1 MIEYWLK
8 KLFYALTILFL
19 ISCNNGVSCHNQF
32 NKPSTFVELEYQ
44 LENTEFSFF
53 EELGLGNSS
62 WITNCFYYSCDL
74 KTGYFVLQVKD
85 KKYFHGGVPFN
96 YWISFKKSKSKGYF
110 YNRNIRGKFKLSL
123 LKDE

>member
-8 KLFYALTILFL
+8 KLSYTLTILFL
-19 ISCNNGVSCHNQF
+19 ISCNNGVSCDNQLK
-32 NKPSTFVELEYQ
+32 KPSTFVELEYQ
-44 LENTEFSFF
+44 LENTEFSFI

-85 KKYFHGGVPFN
+85 KKYFHGGVPLN
-96 YWISFKKSKSKGYF
+96 YWISFKKSKSKGSF
-110 YNRNIRGKFKLSL
+110 YNQNIRGKFKLSL